1 MNDKNDINKIV
12 LASLASLL
20 LGSLFFAS
28 GISIDSSFLPSI
40 VNYVIAMLMFI
51 ASFLSVKNN
60 NKNKE
65 KILSYIMYLA
75 LFMMIFITIILV
87 IQTT

>member
-51 ASFLSVKNN
+51 ASFLAVKRN
-60 NKNKE
+60 
-65 KILSYIMYLA
+65 IFVLRPHGYLLSD
-75 LFMMIFITIILV
+75 LV
-87 IQTT
+87 WGFPTLLY

>member
-51 ASFLSVKNN
+51 ASFLAVKNN
-60 NKNKE
+60 NKNNGVA
-65 KILSYIMYLA
+65 ISQPHYYLW
-75 LFMMIFITIILV
+75 FIQNKV
-87 IQTT
+87 S